1 MQKKSVNS
9 IDVYCQ
15 KNALNLDNYKSY
27 HDLASALVKED
38 KLDEAIVIYLRAI
51 DLYPDC
57 SWLHHYLGNV
67 LQKQGKLAESVS
79 AYQQAIELYPN
90 FSWSHNNLGNAL
102 EKNGQLEEC
111 IPEYRRAIELYPN
124 FYLFQTNLDKALQ
137 KLSHPSVFSPKSYS
151 EFIISPLASLDN
163 LRLAIVSTPRSGN
176 TWLRR
181 LLASMYDLPEIAVH
195 TPREIVWES
204 LPPKAILQI
213 HWRDTDDFVSL
224 LVENGFRPIV
234 IARHPLDVLIS
245 ILHFAT
251 YESQT
256 ARWLDGEAGSE
267 ISIINKSPFCSEFIN
282 YAASKRYAGL
292 LSISAAWW
300 NRENSWQI
308 HYENLVADTAEEL
321 SKLNEQLGLKPARPI
336 SEVIPLNSITSLRT
350 TCANNHFWQGKCGH
364 WKQLITAPVA
374 RKIAGCHQSVLDR
387 LGYVCDA
394 DENLT
399 EEIAI
404 ANWNSI
410 AVSSVSLQCSNV

>member
-1 MQKKSVNS
+1 MK
-9 IDVYCQ
+9 
-15 KNALNLDNYKSY
+15 KNAAHLDDYKCY
-27 HDLASALVKED
+27 HNLASALVKED
-38 KLDEAIVIYLRAI
+38 KLDEAAVVYLRAI
-51 DLYPDC
+51 ELYANC

-67 LQKQGKLAESVS
+67 LQKQGKLAEAVS
-79 AYQQAIELYPN
+79 AYQQAIKLYPN

-102 EKNGQLEEC
+102 EKQGKLEEG
-111 IPEYRRAIELYPN
+111 IAAYRRAIDLYPN
-124 FYLFQTNLDKALQ
+124 FYLFHTNLDQALE
-137 KLSHPSVFSPKSYS
+137 KLSHLSVFPPKSYS
-151 EFIISPLASLDN
+151 KFISPLASLDN

-176 TWLRR
+176 TWLRK

-204 LPPKAILQI
+204 LPPKVILQI

-267 ISIINKSPFCSEFIN
+267 ISIINKSPLCSEFID
-282 YAASKRYAGL
+282 YAVGKRSAAI
-292 LSISAAWW
+292 LSISTAWW
-300 NRENSWQI
+300 KRENTWQI
-308 HYENLVADTAEEL
+308 RYENLVTDTAEAL

-336 SEVIPLNSITSLRT
+336 LDVIPLNSIASLRT

-364 WKQLITAPVA
+364 WKHLLTAAAVA
-374 RKIAGCHQSVLDR
+374 RRIAISHQSVLNQ
-387 LGYVCDA
+387 LAYVCDA
-394 DENLT
+394 DEKLT
-399 EEIAI
+399 EEMAI
-404 ANWNSI
+404 ATWNSL
-410 AVSSVSLQCSNV
+410 AVSAVNS

>member
-1 MQKKSVNS
+1 MATPLFRK
-9 IDVYCQ
+9 C
-15 KNALNLDNYKSY
+15 
-27 HDLASALVKED
+27 
-38 KLDEAIVIYLRAI
+38 
-51 DLYPDC
+51 
-57 SWLHHYLGNV
+57 

-102 EKNGQLEEC
+102 EKNGNLEEC

-137 KLSHPSVFSPKSYS
+137 KLSHPSVFPPKSYS

-213 HWRDTDDFVSL
+213 HWRDTDNFVSL
-224 LVENGFRPIV
+224 LAENGFHPIV
-234 IARHPLDVLIS
+234 IARHPLDILIS

-267 ISIINKSPFCSEFIN
+267 ISIINKSPLCSEFID
-282 YAASKRYAGL
+282 YAVGERSAAL
-292 LSISAAWW
+292 LSISTAWW
-300 NRENSWQI
+300 NRENTWQI
-308 HYENLVADTAEEL
+308 RYENLVNDTAEEL

-336 SEVIPLNSITSLRT
+336 LDVIPLNSIASLRT
-350 TCANNHFWQGKCGH
+350 TATNNHFWQGQCGH
-364 WKQLITAPVA
+364 WKHLLTATVA
-374 RKIAGCHQSVLDR
+374 RRIASSHQSVLNQ

-399 EEIAI
+399 EEMAI
-404 ANWNSI
+404 ATWHSI
-410 AVSSVSLQCSNV
+410 AARAVNS